1 MWSLLLLLLGS
12 TLTFQLKQIIIIWA
26 SFSIGRAMRQ
36 QQLKLSWAELSVL
49 LERVKRSH
57 PKRIRHGYRSELDFV
72 CDSMPRYDLRLY
84 VDLIVSFVFLAYAKL
99 ISDLT
104 SSVAASFACSVC
116 ECVRLC
122 LSVTVGRFYAQ
133 TSSWAMRDQSR
144 SHTISVSYVK
154 RKNLIDLGLC
164 REVTALCH
172 ALCNCWEYL

>member
-1 MWSLLLLLLGS
+1 MVAAAAAAGIDIDFSIETNHYYLS
-12 TLTFQLKQIIIIWA
+12 IF
-26 SFSIGRAMRQ
+26 FSIGRAMRQ

-104 SSVAASFACSVC
+104 SSVAASFACSV
-116 ECVRLC
+116 
-122 LSVTVGRFYAQ
+122 
-133 TSSWAMRDQSR
+133 
-144 SHTISVSYVK
+144 
-154 RKNLIDLGLC
+154 
-164 REVTALCH
+164 
-172 ALCNCWEYL
+172 